1 MGTMPGPSFIR
12 RVLGAG
18 VLSGL
23 LLGSASLAS
32 AATVDPAPSND
43 AAAPSE
49 SSESSGGWGPIVGA
63 CLGVLFGGAIAIWQ
77 IRGMKGHR

>member
-1 MGTMPGPSFIR
+1 MPGPSFIR
-12 RVLGAG
+12 RILGAG

-23 LLGSASLAS
+23 LLGSAGIAS
-32 AATVDPAPSND
+32 AATTVDPAPSQD
-43 AAAPSE
+43 TAA

-77 IRGMKGHR
+77 IRGMKDRR